1 MNCFNHQDVPAVCSC
16 GTCAKGLCQNC
27 MQPCS
32 GKFVCSNPCDENWE
46 KLAKMNERALKIY
59 GLDKPGSKSRT
70 TGSRF
75 AMFYISAGL
84 PFLAYGIYDLFF
96 NTWQWQS
103 GALFSVLGLV
113 FTVFGYKTYKDGIK
127 L

>member
-1 MNCFNHQDVPAVCSC
+1 MNCFNHQDVPAVCAC

-32 GKFVCSNPCDENWE
+32 GKFICSNVCAENWE
-46 KLAKMNERALKIY
+46 KLAKMNEKALKIY
-59 GLDKPGSKSRT
+59 GLDKLENKPKTIGARA
-70 TGSRF
+70 GLF
-75 AMFYISAGL
+75 NISLGL

-103 GALFSVLGLV
+103 GALLSVLGLV
-113 FTVFGYKTYKDGIK
+113 LTIFGYKTYKDGVS